1 MPEDVAPT
9 MVDASPQMTPA
20 SLMGRPTCL
29 YPLMRR
35 LHRQDLLQ
43 HLPAYCISW
52 QHPAKAGDPV
62 SIGSRHRF
70 KEQSHGSMPTVAD
83 LAVPPAISKSTP
95 RRVVTYPPK
104 QLSLHSLLAPAA
116 PKRSRSPP
124 PLRLGGLLPPPPKAR
139 PLSLQPQRASP
150 KALSQQMPPIAIHSP
165 AAPLREP
172 RLYPPR
178 PRQVKISRTRQSL
191 DIRKQQC
198 GTHWTAFA

>member
-1 MPEDVAPT
+1 
-9 MVDASPQMTPA
+9 
-20 SLMGRPTCL
+20 
-29 YPLMRR
+29 MRCHLQYQNR
-35 LHRQDLLQ
+35 L
-43 HLPAYCISW
+43 
-52 QHPAKAGDPV
+52 
-62 SIGSRHRF
+62 
-70 KEQSHGSMPTVAD
+70 
-83 LAVPPAISKSTP
+83 
-95 RRVVTYPPK
+95 RVGWFTYPPK

-178 PRQVKISRTRQSL
+178 PRQVKNLQNSPVIGYFVSSSVVHTGQLLLRLGAASLLLQSL
-191 DIRKQQC
+191 LPSKDSAQHLLAGHPQVCPRDPGEVPSHRSTVHGLPRQL
-198 GTHWTAFA
+198 GHPFVRAGYASHTA